1 MPVALI
7 SAIPI
12 VPQTVG
18 ANRIVRGV
26 RIEHI
31 CGDPT
36 LSESGDHELNMR
48 IVRTALRALQTE
60 VTAPTIFDPSDTQIP
75 EVSRVS

>member
-1 MPVALI
+1 MLI

-26 RIEHI
+26 RIENV

-36 LSESGDHELNMR
+36 LSESGDQELNMR
-48 IVRTALRALQTE
+48 ITRTAIRALQTE
-60 VTAPTIFDPSDTQIP
+60 VETPTIFDPLDTKIP
-75 EVSRVS
+75 EASSVS